1 VAAREKSKR
10 WGSESCLTSTSSVAA
25 KCGLLTFGEVVE
37 MGTDG
42 TRVSRVAALQ
52 GGYFLA
58 TGIWPL
64 LSRRTFER
72 ITGPKTDFWLAQ
84 TVGVLVGSIGGTLV
98 LAHKRGRL
106 GPELKLVA
114 VSSAGGLGLI
124 DVYFA
129 LRGRIAKVYLLDA
142 AIEAALVA
150 GWLSTRSRS

>member
-1 VAAREKSKR
+1 
-10 WGSESCLTSTSSVAA
+10 VAA
-25 KCGLLTFGEVVE
+25 KCGLLRFGEVVE
-37 MGTDG
+37 METDG

-98 LAHKRGRL
+98 LAHKRGQL

-124 DVYFA
+124 DVYFV

>member
-10 WGSESCLTSTSSVAA
+10 WGSKSCLTSTSSVAA

-98 LAHKRGRL
+98 LAHRAPTSRATKPHTEPHEPHTTRRYTPL
-106 GPELKLVA
+106 RDDTKA
-114 VSSAGGLGLI
+114 VGDTALPAG
-124 DVYFA
+124 
-129 LRGRIAKVYLLDA
+129 
-142 AIEAALVA
+142 E
-150 GWLSTRSRS
+150 WP